1 MPRITLALATIL
13 SFMVFT
19 PVAAQDG
26 QKGVDG
32 YNAGD
37 YKTALKEW
45 RPPTALTPCIV
56 KSFPKYLHR
65 LH

>member
-1 MPRITLALATIL
+1 MSRITFALATML

-19 PVAAQDG
+19 PMAAQDFD
-26 QKGVDG
+26 KGVDR

-45 RPPTALTPCIV
+45 RPPAALTP
-56 KSFPKYLHR
+56 
-65 LH
+65 

>member
-32 YNAGD
+32 YNAGEF
-37 YKTALKEW
+37 APSVVCLS
-45 RPPTALTPCIV
+45 
-56 KSFPKYLHR
+56 KSS
-65 LH
+65 